1 MTRTQ
6 SALCLLLRRRRGG
19 GVRTIRE
26 RTSDAFVSIRLLL
39 QLVQF
44 VSFFAGTALATDHDM
59 MMLRNYNIA
68 LLAFAVAGLVG
79 PSDAFSPWPP
89 CSHSHFRHSASAT
102 AMSASRRDVL
112 ATASATILTSIL
124 TADAAL
130 ASDATASQN
139 VPTQNAATSAG
150 RRGCKT
156 DTNPSRTV
164 VSCFGELKKYNE
176 DGRLSKIAATANGVS
191 TSSVRNP
198 SRFSPPWNYLTETS
212 DPNVA
217 WKSLINAVNTAEP
230 GIEIVELTDSYL
242 HATAP
247 TQSPPGLTGPAGL
260 DDMEFI
266 LKPEDN
272 LVLYRSASRTSVFV
286 YPLTQPVSDQNTNLK
301 RLNKIRDKLGWGLL
315 GDEIVGVT
323 VGSQR
328 L

>member
-1 MTRTQ
+1 
-6 SALCLLLRRRRGG
+6 
-19 GVRTIRE
+19 
-26 RTSDAFVSIRLLL
+26 
-39 QLVQF
+39 
-44 VSFFAGTALATDHDM
+44 M
-59 MMLRNYNIA
+59 MMLLNYNLA

-79 PSDAFSPWPP
+79 LSDAFSPRLL
-89 CSHSHFRHSASAT
+89 CSNSYCRFSAASTT
-102 AMSASRRDVL
+102 AMNASRRDVI
-112 ATASATILTSIL
+112 ATASATILSSIL

-139 VPTQNAATSAG
+139 VPTQSAATSAG

-164 VSCFGELKKYNE
+164 VTCYGELKKYNE

-212 DPNVA
+212 DANVA
-217 WKSLINAVNTAEP
+217 WKSLINAVNNVEP

-260 DDMEFI
+260 DDIEFI

>member
-1 MTRTQ
+1 MTPPIISTRRLA
-6 SALCLLLRRRRGG
+6 ALFVIGVGG
-19 GVRTIRE
+19 IVDR
-26 RTSDAFVSIRLLL
+26 SVAFVPLSR
-39 QLVQF
+39 
-44 VSFFAGTALATDHDM
+44 
-59 MMLRNYNIA
+59 
-68 LLAFAVAGLVG
+68 
-79 PSDAFSPWPP
+79 SPA
-89 CSHSHFRHSASAT
+89 RT
-102 AMSASRRDVL
+102 TTTLNASRRDVL
-112 ATASATILTSIL
+112 TIASASILSSIL
-124 TADAAL
+124 TDAAF
-130 ASDATASQN
+130 ASDVTANQN
-139 VPTQNAATSAG
+139 VPTQSAATSAG

-164 VSCFGELKKYNE
+164 VTCYGELRKYNE
-176 DGRLSKIAATANGVS
+176 DGRLSKISATANGVS
-191 TSSVRNP
+191 TSSVKNP

-212 DPNVA
+212 DANVA
-217 WKSLINAVNTAEP
+217 WKSLVSAVNTAEP
-230 GIEIVELTDSYL
+230 GVSIVEVTDSYL
-242 HATAP
+242 HATAS

-260 DDMEFI
+260 DDLEFI

>member
-1 MTRTQ
+1 MRP
-6 SALCLLLRRRRGG
+6 
-19 GVRTIRE
+19 
-26 RTSDAFVSIRLLL
+26 
-39 QLVQF
+39 
-44 VSFFAGTALATDHDM
+44 
-59 MMLRNYNIA
+59 LRNYNLA
-68 LLAFAVAGLVG
+68 LLALAVAGLVV
-79 PSDAFSPWPP
+79 PSDAFSPRPL
-89 CSHSHFRHSASAT
+89 CSNSYYSASSTTAKSASRRDVLTT

-112 ATASATILTSIL
+112 ATASASLLSGIL

-130 ASDATASQN
+130 ASDATATQN

-164 VSCFGELKKYNE
+164 VTCYGELKKYNE
-176 DGRLSKIAATANGVS
+176 GGRLSKIAATANGVS

-198 SRFSPPWNYLTETS
+198 SRFSPPWSYLAETS
-212 DPNVA
+212 DANVA
-217 WKSLINAVNTAEP
+217 WKSLINTVNNVEP

-247 TQSPPGLTGPAGL
+247 TQSPPGLAGPAGL
-260 DDMEFI
+260 DDIEFI

-301 RLNKIRDKLGWGLL
+301 RLNKIRDRLGWGLL